1 MDYKIMMEEL
11 RKKIFKNFDEIE
23 KSFIEKGKEEYEKV
37 RAFLL
42 LTKQLVLYN
51 IDLFVNESQAYIHK
65 QLATLESK
73 LTQQIA
79 AILSSIVKV
88 FLLLVFGS
96 FVLFFI
102 SVSGAILLGDVL
114 SNTALGFLIIA
125 GVYLVLGIIIYKI
138 SKDKIQAFFNNIII
152 DRLHGRNN

>member
-1 MDYKIMMEEL
+1 MMEEL
-11 RKKIFKNFDEIE
+11 RKKIFKNFEEIE

-51 IDLFVNESQAYIHK
+51 IDLFVNESQTYIHK

-114 SNTALGFLIIA
+114 SNAALGFLIIA

-138 SKDKIQAFFNNIII
+138 SKDKIQAFFNNIIK

>member
-1 MDYKIMMEEL
+1 MMEEL